1 MAGSIELSIR
11 LFSETEPAVARLFTE
26 SGERTARRDGVLF
39 LRAGGQ
45 VYSCKDSP
53 EARKLF
59 EAFCGREEGKMDS
72 GSETQLLRDVLV
84 GLTDAA
90 CLRRFGIAGKSTR
103 CVAVFRSARQEAR
116 LLKEIIPMEKADHL
130 TMMENGDLALVLQT
144 EERSTEEVYEFV
156 AAAAGTME
164 SEAGIGCWAGI
175 GRNVEEAE
183 KLPEKPGVRE
193 ILTFFREE
201 GIPIAVASS
210 SPSDLVGSNLTRAG
224 IKEYFDAIIG
234 GDQVE
239 QGKPAPDIF
248 LKAAEEIGCKPEDCY
263 VFEDGKNGLSG
274 ARAAGCSPVM
284 IIDTMRP
291 DRELAAICTG
301 VFESLTEALEAIRQ
315 GRLTI

>member
-183 KLPEKPGVRE
+183 KLPESYRMAMKALETGLRHKAAGKVFAYDKLVLERLADMIPEEDAAMLRGE
-193 ILTFFREE
+193 ILSPETDKLLTPEILETIQVFFRN
-201 GIPIAVASS
+201 
-210 SPSDLVGSNLTRAG
+210 DLNLSTTARQLYLHRNTLMYRLEKVRRETG
-224 IKEYFDAIIG
+224 LDLRK
-234 GDQVE
+234 
-239 QGKPAPDIF
+239 
-248 LKAAEEIGCKPEDCY
+248 
-263 VFEDGKNGLSG
+263 FED
-274 ARAAGCSPVM
+274 
-284 IIDTMRP
+284 
-291 DRELAAICTG
+291 AAI
-301 VFESLTEALEAIRQ
+301 FRMMMSLSEKQE
-315 GRLTI
+315 

>member
-1 MAGSIELSIR
+1 MKKGVI
-11 LFSETEPAVARLFTE
+11 FDM
-26 SGERTARRDGVLF
+26 DGVLF
-39 LRAGGQ
+39 DTERIYQECWWATALRFDDDPDPSFPMAMCGTGKGTGEKMIATYFPE
-45 VYSCKDSP
+45 VDIKEFETYCYS
-53 EARKLF
+53 LY
-59 EAFCGREEGKMDS
+59 
-72 GSETQLLRDVLV
+72 
-84 GLTDAA
+84 
-90 CLRRFGIAGKSTR
+90 
-103 CVAVFRSARQEAR
+103 
-116 LLKEIIPMEKADHL
+116 
-130 TMMENGDLALVLQT
+130 GDT
-144 EERSTEEVYEFV
+144 
-156 AAAAGTME
+156 
-164 SEAGIGCWAGI
+164 I
-175 GRNVEEAE
+175 AE

-291 DRELAAICTG
+291 DRELASICVG

-315 GRLTI
+315 GRLTT